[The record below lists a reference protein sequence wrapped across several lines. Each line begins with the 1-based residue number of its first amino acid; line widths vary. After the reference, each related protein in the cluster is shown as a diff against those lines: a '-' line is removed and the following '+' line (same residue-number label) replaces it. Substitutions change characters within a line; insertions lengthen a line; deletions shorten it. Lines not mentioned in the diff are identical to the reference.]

1 MRIITSQGH
10 LPLLSSLT
18 TILKL
23 RSSDVPKTK
32 HVINVF
38 IICRDSHINPTQ
50 PFRIIPSKHRRGS
63 VSLLKLS
70 AGVNLHQSRT
80 FEKPFANIV
89 KKSDRTNF
97 FPKKYNKRKH
107 CHICNNR
114 LTNNESTKKCGRLS
128 ATPPIICHACCPA

>member
-1 MRIITSQGH
+1 MSRFSYQ
-10 LPLLSSLT
+10 
-18 TILKL
+18 
-23 RSSDVPKTK
+23 
-32 HVINVF
+32 
-38 IICRDSHINPTQ
+38 PTH
-50 PFRIIPSKHRRGS
+50 PFQIIPSKHRRGS
-63 VSLLKLS
+63 VPLLKLS

-80 FEKPFANIV
+80 FEKSFANIV

-128 ATPPIICHACCPA
+128 ATPPIIATPAARHSQCTFSPDFLVALRTSGGRWNPYFTRITLYRLIRVRI